1 MRCVV
6 TGAAGL
12 VGRALVADLQRRGH
26 EVTAVVRHEGEA
38 PRADSVIVVPDICD
52 AAWEPVLGG
61 AEVVFH
67 CAAHVHISDRKAAR
81 DLARFRAVNVAAT
94 ESLVR
99 ASAAAGVRRFVFLST
114 IAVHGTEWS
123 GRALTEDEPF
133 DPVTPY
139 GISKREAEECL
150 PTAAGGMEWTILRVP
165 LVYGPRVGA
174 KFLQL
179 LRFVDRGLPLPFGRV
194 RNARSMIYVG
204 NLTDAM
210 ITAAFRT
217 SARSEVFLVADDES
231 WSTPDLVR
239 ELASLLGRP
248 ARLLPIPAPVISAAA
263 SFLRMRTRI
272 DPLQSSLVA
281 DSTRF
286 RERTGWRPP
295 FAAPT
300 GLRDTVAWYRETVGR

>member
-6 TGAAGL
+6 TGAAGF

-26 EVTAVVRHEGEA
+26 EVTAVVRHEGDA
-38 PRADSVIVVPDICD
+38 PRADRVLVVPDICD
-52 AAWEPVLGG
+52 AAWGPILGG

-67 CAAHVHISDRKAAR
+67 CAAHVHISDQTAAR
-81 DLARFRAVNVAAT
+81 DLARFRAVNAAAT
-94 ESLVR
+94 ESLAR
-99 ASAAAGVRRFVFLST
+99 ASAAAGVRRFIFLST
-114 IAVHGTEWS
+114 IAVHGAERS
-123 GRALTEDEPF
+123 GRPLTED
-133 DPVTPY
+133 DPIDPATPY
-139 GISKREAEECL
+139 GISKREAEERL
-150 PTAAGGMEWTILRVP
+150 PPAAGIMEWTTLRVP

-179 LRFVDRGLPLPFGRV
+179 LRIVDRGLPLPFGRV
-194 RNARSMIYVG
+194 DNARSMIYVG

-210 ITAAFRT
+210 ITAASRE
-217 SARSEVFLVADDES
+217 SARNEVFLVADDES

-248 ARLLPIPAPVISAAA
+248 ARLLPIPAPVISAVA
-263 SFLRMRTRI
+263 SLLRMRMRI
-272 DPLQSSLVA
+272 DPLQSSLVV

-295 FAAPT
+295 FDAST
-300 GLRDTVAWYRETVGR
+300 GMLDTVAWYRRTVGR